1 MQVITSTTFPK
12 LHLDDLEDQIVNLST
27 RINAS
32 EYEFLV
38 LLREFD
44 LRQGWKAWGCLD
56 CAAWLTTA
64 AAWCQAPPERKS
76 EQPGP

>member
-1 MQVITSTTFPK
+1 MQAINSATFSK
-12 LHLDDLEDQIVNLST
+12 LHLDDLEDQIINLAA

-64 AAWCQAPPERKS
+64 AALFQAPPGKK
-76 EQPGP
+76 